1 MNNSSTFRKNQNARS
16 VVAASR
22 IGEQPRRRRRAVF
35 PKRLGFAVPGSV
47 LYASL
52 VLTPLVLSVYFSFT
66 NRNLLYPD
74 EKFVGI
80 DNYTRLFGDSQFLE
94 TFGFTLTLTFVTLVV
109 VNVLGL
115 AIAVL
120 LDRVGRL
127 FFALRM
133 VFFIPVALSG
143 VIIAFLWSTILTD
156 DGLLNSF
163 LRANGLENF
172 AISWLGA
179 PLSAQASVIIVSAW
193 QSLSLCIVVYLA
205 GLQTV
210 PANLVD
216 AAKIDGC
223 GRVGLFR
230 HVTWPMLAPSLTI
243 NSTLL
248 LISGFKSYDI
258 PVVLTGTGPG
268 HATSTIATEVIRVG
282 FSLTRAGLASA
293 MAIVMLVVVA
303 TVTLLVVALLQRREV
318 SS

>member
-1 MNNSSTFRKNQNARS
+1 MNRNGIPEGQSNRGG
-16 VVAASR
+16 VAVLPM
-22 IGEQPRRRRRAVF
+22 GGQPRRRWLRL
-35 PKRLGFAVPGSV
+35 PHRLGFAVPGIFI
-47 LYASL
+47 YAAL
-52 VLTPLVLSVYFSFT
+52 VLTPLILSLYFSLT
-66 NRNLLYPD
+66 NRNLLYP
-74 EKFVGI
+74 EAKFVGV
-80 DNYTRLFGDSQFLE
+80 DNYVRLFGDSQFLE
-94 TFGFTLTLTFVTLVV
+94 TFGFTLTLTAVTLIV
-109 VNVLGL
+109 VNVVGLG
-115 AIAVL
+115 IAVL

-127 FFALRM
+127 FFTLRM

-156 DGLLNSF
+156 NGLLNSF
-163 LRANGLENF
+163 LRANGLGGF

-210 PANLVD
+210 PSSLID

-223 GRVGLFR
+223 GRVRSFR
-230 HVTWPMLAPSLTI
+230 HITWPILAPSLTI

-248 LISGFKSYDI
+248 LINGFKSYDI

-268 HATSTIATEVIRVG
+268 HATSTIATEIIRVG
-282 FSLTRAGLASA
+282 FSLTRAGQASA
-293 MAIVMLVVVA
+293 MAIVMVLVA
-303 TVTLLVVALLQRREV
+303 AAVTLVVVALLQRREV